1 MHFYHGFALKDEE
14 IFLEDYIDHS
24 DFCISGFSYGA
35 IKAFKAAQSATIR
48 VDKLQLFS
56 PAFFQNSTPKFKRL
70 QLMGYKKNSTQYI
83 EKFTENCFL
92 PYEAQTVHYAQH
104 ELSELDELLNYEW
117 QEQELKTLVA
127 RGTTIEV
134 YLGSDDNISDAQS
147 AYEFFLPFSTV
158 TLIKGANHFLQG
170 DNR

>member
-14 IFLEDYIDHS
+14 RFFEDYIDHS

-35 IKAFKAAQSATIR
+35 IKAFKAAQLASKR

-56 PAFFQNSTPKFKRL
+56 PAFFQNRVPKFKRL
-70 QLMGYKKNSTQYI
+70 QLMGYKKNSAQYI

-92 PYEAQTVHYAQH
+92 PYETQTVHYAQH

-127 RGTTIEV
+127 SGTTIEV